1 MVAIF
6 FPPSQPPNSTSTPTS
21 SHFTPNLPDPRLI
34 TQYGEA
40 RRSKPLDSAKA
51 LPDTLACEGSKKFA
65 EVSKKKKGKK
75 RKKKKCEVLLEGSQ
89 AKEKVKCS
97 DE

>member
-1 MVAIF
+1 MVAILLSNLV
-6 FPPSQPPNSTSTPTS
+6 PLNSAPASTS
-21 SHFTPNLPDPRLI
+21 SHFTPNLSDPRLI

-89 AKEKVKCS
+89 AKEKVK
-97 DE
+97 

>member
-6 FPPSQPPNSTSTPTS
+6 FPPSQPPNSTSTPAS

-89 AKEKVKCS
+89 KNQRHRLKVT
-97 DE
+97 